1 MVRMR
6 IADVEED
13 IDHELVSKE
22 QIDAKIHEMAA
33 LASEDYRD
41 KNPLLVAVLKGAV
54 NTLVAFTQAMSI
66 PVQIDFM
73 SLSSYGSGTVSSGEV
88 TVRQDLSADVRG
100 RHILIVEDI
109 VDSGHTLAW
118 LVAELKR
125 RGAASVEVF
134 ALLSKPSRREVD
146 VDVKYAG
153 YEIPDEFVVGFGLD
167 FDERYRNLDSIAVLK
182 PSVYKECKH
191 ELPARGRVTAI
202 IRTRTTTVTTATR
215 SPTRSTVA
223 ITGPMAK
230 ATTTRTARYGSPLG
244 YGVPCSWSWSC

>member
-1 MVRMR
+1 MR

-73 SLSSYGSGTVSSGEV
+73 SREV

-109 VDSGHTLAW
+109 VDSGRTLAW

-182 PSVYKECKH
+182 PSVYQ
-191 ELPARGRVTAI
+191 
-202 IRTRTTTVTTATR
+202 
-215 SPTRSTVA
+215 
-223 ITGPMAK
+223 
-230 ATTTRTARYGSPLG
+230 
-244 YGVPCSWSWSC
+244 GVQA

>member
-1 MVRMR
+1 MERMR

-100 RHILIVEDI
+100 RHILIVEELTSASMCTGRVGHLRDHGRLLARLH
-109 VDSGHTLAW
+109 VQRDMGGSRTPRTLLFSHNFRSGHASRLQ
-118 LVAELKR
+118 KR
-125 RGAASVEVF
+125 KHVLGQSHSQEV
-134 ALLSKPSRREVD
+134 
-146 VDVKYAG
+146 
-153 YEIPDEFVVGFGLD
+153 
-167 FDERYRNLDSIAVLK
+167 
-182 PSVYKECKH
+182 
-191 ELPARGRVTAI
+191 
-202 IRTRTTTVTTATR
+202 
-215 SPTRSTVA
+215 
-223 ITGPMAK
+223 
-230 ATTTRTARYGSPLG
+230 
-244 YGVPCSWSWSC
+244 

>member
-1 MVRMR
+1 MERMR

-54 NTLVAFTQAMSI
+54 NTLVAFTEAMSI

-109 VDSGHTLAW
+109 VDSGRTLAW
-118 LVAELKR
+118 LVRLCT
-125 RGAASVEVF
+125 
-134 ALLSKPSRREVD
+134 LLSKPERRKIQVD
-146 VDVKYAG
+146 VDYLG
-153 YEIPDEFVVGFGLD
+153 FEIPDEFVVGFGLD

-182 PSVYKECKH
+182 PSVYQ
-191 ELPARGRVTAI
+191 
-202 IRTRTTTVTTATR
+202 
-215 SPTRSTVA
+215 
-223 ITGPMAK
+223 
-230 ATTTRTARYGSPLG
+230 
-244 YGVPCSWSWSC
+244 GVQA

>member
-1 MVRMR
+1 MERMR

-54 NTLVAFTQAMSI
+54 NTLVAFTEAMSI

-109 VDSGHTLAW
+109 VDSGRTLAW

-167 FDERYRNLDSIAVLK
+167 FDERYRK
-182 PSVYKECKH
+182 
-191 ELPARGRVTAI
+191 GRVTAI

-230 ATTTRTARYGSPLG
+230 ATTTRTGRYGSPPG
-244 YGVPCSWSWSC
+244 CGVPYSWSWSC

>member
-1 MVRMR
+1 MR

-73 SLSSYGSGTVSSGEV
+73 SLSSYGSG
-88 TVRQDLSADVRG
+88 DVRG

-109 VDSGHTLAW
+109 VDSGRTLAW

-182 PSVYKECKH
+182 PSVYQ
-191 ELPARGRVTAI
+191 
-202 IRTRTTTVTTATR
+202 
-215 SPTRSTVA
+215 
-223 ITGPMAK
+223 
-230 ATTTRTARYGSPLG
+230 
-244 YGVPCSWSWSC
+244 GVQA